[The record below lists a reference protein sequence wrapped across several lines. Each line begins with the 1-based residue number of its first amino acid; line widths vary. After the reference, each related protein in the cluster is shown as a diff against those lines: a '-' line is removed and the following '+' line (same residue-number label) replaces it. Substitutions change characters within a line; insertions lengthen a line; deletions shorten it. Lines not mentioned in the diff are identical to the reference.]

1 MRSNHSL
8 SSFLWVRAGIFGVSY
23 ALTSKRGPL
32 EWETVG
38 RAYITASTYL
48 PTCLSESPSHR
59 ARLGWLPGVALPDLS
74 RDTHSAADQEQSGV
88 LGRFRRERETW
99 EVVDTDKNGH
109 SQHSSVGGKGC
120 VCVVYI
126 GWAKNFIWVFHKI
139 VWKTQTNFLVNSM
152 QRNLVGSLSSI
163 PWTQLTVLSCQSR
176 SDRVYG
182 MSRTP
187 NPSSGHAK
195 PGKYPGL
202 WEGSWKV
209 RGFSWGSTC
218 LPLQVHGVT
227 ELHHYST
234 LEDHSCLL
242 CVCIFCGSKQDAL
255 FCLGTAQNWVELKT
269 QPLLSKSVMAHT
281 DQTHIIK

>member
-182 MSRTP
+182 MSRTRTPAQAMP
-187 NPSSGHAK
+187 NQASVQDSERAAEKWGGFPEAVPAYRCSSME
-195 PGKYPGL
+195 
-202 WEGSWKV
+202 WQNSI
-209 RGFSWGSTC
+209 TT
-218 LPLQVHGVT
+218 LPLRITAVF
-227 ELHHYST
+227 S
-234 LEDHSCLL
+234 
-242 CVCIFCGSKQDAL
+242 VCAFSVAASKML
-255 FCLGTAQNWVELKT
+255 YFV
-269 QPLLSKSVMAHT
+269 
-281 DQTHIIK
+281 